1 MANLGGTAEVYVFR
15 PIWGGRFF
23 VFLRKAYN
31 MIIDDQLVCYIESL
45 SKLSL
50 NEVEKESIKKELS
63 SVITYTDI
71 LNNLDV
77 EGIEPLSHI
86 FDITNVMRDDEVAE
100 SFDRDL
106 LLDNAPLKTDGS
118 FTVPRTVE

>member
-1 MANLGGTAEVYVFR
+1 
-15 PIWGGRFF
+15 
-23 VFLRKAYN
+23 

-50 NEVEKESIKKELS
+50 NEVEKENIKNELS

-106 LLDNAPLKTDGS
+106 LLDNAPLKNDGS